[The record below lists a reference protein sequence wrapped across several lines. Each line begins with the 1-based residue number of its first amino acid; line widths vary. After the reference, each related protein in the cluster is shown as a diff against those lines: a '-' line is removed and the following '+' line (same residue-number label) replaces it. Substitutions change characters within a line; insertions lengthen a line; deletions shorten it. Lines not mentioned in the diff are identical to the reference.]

1 MSEQKQQPRILDL
14 NKFTLFADIPNVQKQ
29 RARLA
34 WGIRGGNPRITVFA
48 FNPTSNRNEVMA
60 APIPP
65 DVFIIFCDQFLKAL
79 ESGQTGIK
87 AKINNMVSVRDSEG
101 KPTNEKRLLS
111 ELWYGID
118 ESGIA
123 WLSVTEGDKP
133 RIKFSFS
140 IWGYSVIYKT
150 DGTPLSESEASR
162 MSAIAT
168 MQCIKQ
174 IYMQNMAEFV
184 EYSAGSNGRSNTAAN
199 TAPASTRVDASVLE
213 DINF

>member
-1 MSEQKQQPRILDL
+1 MSEQKQQPRIMDL
-14 NKFTLFADIPNVQKQ
+14 NKFTLFADIPDVPKQ

-34 WGIRGGNPRITVFA
+34 WGIRGGNPRISVFA
-48 FNPTSNRNEVMA
+48 FNPASNKNEVMS
-60 APIPP
+60 APVPP

-79 ESGQTGIK
+79 ESGQSNIK
-87 AKINNMVSVRDSEG
+87 AKINNMLSVRDAEG
-101 KPTNEKRLLS
+101 KPTSEKRLLS

-123 WLSVTEGDKP
+123 WLSVIEGDKP

-140 IWGYSVIYKT
+140 IWGYSVIYKS
-150 DGTPLSESEASR
+150 DGNQLTESEASR
-162 MSAIAT
+162 MAAIAT
-168 MQCIKQ
+168 MQCIKH

-184 EYSAGSNGRSNTAAN
+184 EYSAGANNRNNTASA
-199 TAPASTRVDASVLE
+199 APASTRTDASVLE